1 MNALPTRVLPA
12 DPDTIAPDGSEVR
25 LLTALPRG
33 SMAHFRLAP
42 GDVAR
47 AAAHRT
53 VEELWFF
60 TRGRGRMWRK
70 LGAEETTVAVAPGTS
85 IAIPLGAHFQ
95 FRADGGDEPLEAVGV
110 TIPPWP
116 GDDEAY
122 FVEGPWP
129 ATV

>member
-1 MNALPTRVLPA
+1 MSMLPSRSLPEK
-12 DPDTIAPDGSEVR
+12 PDAIAPDGSEVR
-25 LLTALPRG
+25 LLATATRG

-42 GDVAR
+42 GEVAR

-53 VEELWFF
+53 VEELWIF

-70 LGAEETTVAVAPGTS
+70 LGDEELTVEVTPGS
-85 IAIPLGAHFQ
+85 SLAIPLGASFQ
-95 FRADGGDEPLEAVGV
+95 FRSDGEEPLEAVGV

-116 GDDEAY
+116 GEDEAY
-122 FVEGPWP
+122 FVTGPWQ